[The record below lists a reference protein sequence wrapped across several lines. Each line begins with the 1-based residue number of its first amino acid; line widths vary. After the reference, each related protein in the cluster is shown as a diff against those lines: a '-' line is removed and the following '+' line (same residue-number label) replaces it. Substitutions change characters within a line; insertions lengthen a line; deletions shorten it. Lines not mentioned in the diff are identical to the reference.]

1 MVNGETHYQLD
12 FPLNAGHHKY
22 LDDHMDFVPDRM
34 VVDFLESDLAK
45 TRGVTCGSLPAYIY
59 FPPNKPKTQDN
70 SAIQAGHD
78 VPS

>member
-1 MVNGETHYQLD
+1 MKNGETHYQLD
-12 FPLNAGHHKY
+12 FTLSAGHHGF
-22 LDDHMDFVPDRM
+22 LDDHMDFVPHKM
-34 VVDFLESDLAK
+34 IVDFLEADLAK
-45 TRGVTCGSLPAYIY
+45 TRGVTSGALPAIIY